1 MDRTLLKDFW
11 ACGDNQIIEF
21 ALMRARLNRLEKEV
35 VVLMLDECMTQE
47 QTAERMDLSVRRV
60 QNLWYDASDKLLSI
74 DWVRAYA
81 VDLRKNK

>member
-47 QTAERMDLSVRRV
+47 QTAERMDVSVRRV

-81 VDLRKNK
+81 KELRMKR